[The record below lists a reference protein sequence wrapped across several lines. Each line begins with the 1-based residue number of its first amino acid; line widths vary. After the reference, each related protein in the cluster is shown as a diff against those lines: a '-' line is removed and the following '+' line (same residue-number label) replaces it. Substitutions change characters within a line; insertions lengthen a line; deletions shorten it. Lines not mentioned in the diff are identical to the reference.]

1 MDKCLQIRKYNIY
14 PPKSR
19 RYSWFQTWQKNTP
32 AHPGANPGC
41 SLTNHEGSALSELG
55 QFYNSY
61 KP

>member
-1 MDKCLQIRKYNIY
+1 ML
-14 PPKSR
+14 R